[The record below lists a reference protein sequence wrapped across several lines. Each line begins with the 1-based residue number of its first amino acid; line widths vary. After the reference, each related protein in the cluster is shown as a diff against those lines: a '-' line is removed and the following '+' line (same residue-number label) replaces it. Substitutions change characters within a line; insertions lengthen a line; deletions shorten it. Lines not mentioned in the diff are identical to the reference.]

1 MVWHIR
7 RGWRDDHAEI
17 ENAIMLGAFK
27 QTTEMFHGF
36 LSNRNCESCGQTS
49 DTIVLNIEIEIEI
62 ELFYEL
68 IRRSIFNTNPL
79 FIKL

>member
-49 DTIVLNIEIEIEI
+49 DTISLNIEI
-62 ELFYEL
+62 ELFYTPRGQVFGFFK
-68 IRRSIFNTNPL
+68 ITGSS
-79 FIKL
+79 

>member
-1 MVWHIR
+1 MVWLIR

-49 DTIVLNIEIEIEI
+49 DTIGLNIEI